1 MRFSRARAE
10 PRTKTKTM
18 GEGARGEGSENNPH
32 CSSPIVFC
40 FDLGSAF
47 ARLKLLLCELQK
59 KHRKDHGKLQ
69 MIVEFLSLVQTETT
83 LLGVVAFF

>member
-1 MRFSRARAE
+1 MRFSRAKAE
-10 PRTKTKTM
+10 PRTKTKTI

-59 KHRKDHGKLQ
+59 KHSKKPPA
-69 MIVEFLSLVQTETT
+69 T
-83 LLGVVAFF
+83 